1 MCLPPSIFLT
11 ILLQPVGTPLDK
23 GRGDVP
29 LYSAGHTKHEWT
41 SWAAME
47 WIFADMDQAMKEGNS
62 EGNKAMGEDNTEGNQ
77 AMEEG
82 NTEGNSEET
91 DKREEL

>member
-1 MCLPPSIFLT
+1 MCLPPSIFLI
-11 ILLQPVGTPLDK
+11 ILLQPVGTPLDR

-47 WIFADMDQAMKEGNS
+47 RIFADMDQAMEEGNS
-62 EGNKAMGEDNTEGNQ
+62 EDISEGNS
-77 AMEEG
+77 
-82 NTEGNSEET
+82 EGNSEET

>member
-1 MCLPPSIFLT
+1 M
-11 ILLQPVGTPLDK
+11 GTPLDR

-47 WIFADMDQAMKEGNS
+47 MIFADMDKAMEGERGNKNGNS
-62 EGNKAMGEDNTEGNQ
+62 ETA
-77 AMEEG
+77 
-82 NTEGNSEET
+82 
-91 DKREEL
+91 DKKEEL